1 MNEQI
6 TGALFKRMVLHG
18 AAAITA
24 QKQAINDL
32 NVFPVPDGDTGTN
45 MSMTIATAVAEL
57 RKSEPAT
64 VEQAASVT
72 ASALLRGAR
81 GNSGVILSL
90 LFRGLSKGLKGQ
102 TAADAAVF
110 AAAMQEGV
118 SAAYKAV
125 MKPAEGTVLT
135 VSRLAAKQAV
145 DTAAAGERDL
155 EKVLEDAI
163 RVGQATLAQT
173 TEMNPVLK
181 KAGVVDAGGKGY
193 LLILEGM
200 LAELR
205 GEPMPEAAVSG
216 EPEKE
221 KADFAVMAA
230 EEITFAFDTVFIVR
244 KATADIS
251 LEPLRTY
258 LNSIG
263 DSLVIGEDDEAFKV
277 HVHTNIPGAALTEAQ
292 KYGTL
297 ELAKI
302 ENMRTQADD
311 LAAGK
316 HVQSTDDLDAVEEEL
331 ESSGPAEAGHAVAEP
346 EKKYG
351 FLAVCAGDGLAA
363 VFRDLGADGV
373 VSGGQ
378 TMNPSTESILEGV
391 DKIPAET
398 VFILPNNGN
407 IIMAAQQ
414 CAALTEKQVVVIP
427 TKTVPQGITAMMN
440 VDFDAPDAQ
449 AITDAMTESLAS
461 VTTAQITYAA
471 RDSDFDGFAIK
482 EGDYLALE
490 EGRLFGTD
498 SSLDALLRK
507 LAEDAAGRE
516 SSFISL
522 YFGEDVAEDDAQR
535 AGALFEELCPG
546 AEVAVLPGGQPVY
559 YYIISME

>member
-110 AAAMQEGV
+110 SAAMQEGV

-277 HVHTNIPGAALTEAQ
+277 HVHTNIPGSALNEAQ

-490 EGRLFGTD
+490 EGRLFGTA